1 MDDQK
6 YRNKNWVP
14 IHNEE
19 SPKSEGVI
27 FLQYKPGFDPDKDTV
42 QHFSSLIS
50 TQTNNQI
57 ELKQKILNEILKM
70 TNTEIKNKI
79 KTNNIKQN
87 INIMIWNCNS
97 LRNYTKHTFLI
108 EQLLVNNIHIA
119 LLQETMLNE
128 YHKIY
133 IKGYKIYRSNSIDNR
148 KGEQY

>member
-1 MDDQK
+1 M
-6 YRNKNWVP
+6 
-14 IHNEE
+14 
-19 SPKSEGVI
+19 
-27 FLQYKPGFDPDKDTV
+27 
-42 QHFSSLIS
+42 
-50 TQTNNQI
+50 NNQI

-79 KTNNIKQN
+79 KTNNIKQS

-97 LRNYTKHTFLI
+97 LRNYTKRTFLI
-108 EQLLVNNIHIA
+108 EQLLANNIHIA